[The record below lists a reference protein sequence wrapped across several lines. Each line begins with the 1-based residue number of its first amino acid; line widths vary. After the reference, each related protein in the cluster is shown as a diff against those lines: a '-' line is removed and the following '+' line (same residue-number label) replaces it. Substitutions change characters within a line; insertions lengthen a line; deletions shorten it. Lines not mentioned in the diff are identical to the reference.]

1 MSSESIYLAV
11 SDALQDASIDKKIYT
26 MGLFSVVQ
34 DITED
39 RITLEVNTKTANTHF
54 KSEELFTISEIRKI
68 IKTVIKAMKDI
79 GYKQIVSETYEHNG
93 VYHWVFNRT
102 GNY

>member
-39 RITLEVNTKTANTHF
+39 RITLELTTP
-54 KSEELFTISEIRKI
+54 
-68 IKTVIKAMKDI
+68 
-79 GYKQIVSETYEHNG
+79 
-93 VYHWVFNRT
+93 T
-102 GNY
+102 GPWP